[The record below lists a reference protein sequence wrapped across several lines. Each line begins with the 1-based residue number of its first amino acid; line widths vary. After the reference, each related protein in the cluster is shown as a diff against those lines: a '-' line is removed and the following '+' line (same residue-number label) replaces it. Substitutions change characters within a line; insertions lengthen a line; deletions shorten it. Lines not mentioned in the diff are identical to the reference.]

1 MEVTKYASQ
10 QPFIFLKRALSQF
23 FGDLKSDKSP
33 SKRKGF
39 PVFKKKRYSSGS
51 FYIGGDMAVVKKGS
65 EIKDK
70 RFGASDNKPYLH
82 VPKFGWVMLREEI
95 CFPGKINS
103 VTISQDGD
111 KFFASFSIETSEIIY
126 EATHRENVREALCG
140 CDWGVKDLL
149 TLSNGIKIKGSKHL
163 RRRQRQLSR
172 QQRKLA
178 KKLYKWSNWNS
189 LLNPVAV
196 SIVTVV
202 ILLMATHTPYQ
213 TYFSGAQFIHFL
225 LGPTTVALAV
235 PLYDLRIQL
244 AKNWLPILLGLFAGA
259 VTAITSTVL
268 IAGLLGASPE
278 TIISL
283 APKSVTTPIAMSIA
297 EKLGGLPALSA
308 SLVVLTGVLGSIC
321 AGPLFLLLKVDSSSA
336 KGFALGL
343 SAHGM
348 GTSRAFQIDATAGA
362 YGSLAIGL
370 TGLTTAI
377 LAPLLTPL
385 LMKLFF

>member
-1 MEVTKYASQ
+1 MNNID
-10 QPFIFLKRALSQF
+10 FHGI
-23 FGDLKSDKSP
+23 
-33 SKRKGF
+33 
-39 PVFKKKRYSSGS
+39 
-51 FYIGGDMAVVKKGS
+51 
-65 EIKDK
+65 
-70 RFGASDNKPYLH
+70 
-82 VPKFGWVMLREEI
+82 EEI
-95 CFPGKINS
+95 WS
-103 VTISQDGD
+103 SLSTSSLLWLTVTLAAYL
-111 KFFASFSIETSEIIY
+111 FA
-126 EATHRENVREALCG
+126 
-140 CDWGVKDLL
+140 
-149 TLSNGIKIKGSKHL
+149 
-163 RRRQRQLSR
+163 Q
-172 QQRKLA
+172 
-178 KKLYKWSNWNS
+178 KLYKWSNWNS

-202 ILLMATHTPYQ
+202 LLLLATHTPYQ

-235 PLYDLRIQL
+235 PLYDLRIQ
-244 AKNWLPILLGLFAGA
+244 FAGA
-259 VTAITSTVL
+259 FTAITSTVL

-348 GTSRAFQIDATAGA
+348 GTSRAFQIDSTAGA

-370 TGLTTAI
+370 TGLTTAL

-385 LMKLFF
+385 LMKIFF

>member
-1 MEVTKYASQ
+1 MV
-10 QPFIFLKRALSQF
+10 
-23 FGDLKSDKSP
+23 
-33 SKRKGF
+33 
-39 PVFKKKRYSSGS
+39 
-51 FYIGGDMAVVKKGS
+51 
-65 EIKDK
+65 
-70 RFGASDNKPYLH
+70 
-82 VPKFGWVMLREEI
+82 
-95 CFPGKINS
+95 
-103 VTISQDGD
+103 
-111 KFFASFSIETSEIIY
+111 
-126 EATHRENVREALCG
+126 
-140 CDWGVKDLL
+140 
-149 TLSNGIKIKGSKHL
+149 
-163 RRRQRQLSR
+163 
-172 QQRKLA
+172 
-178 KKLYKWSNWNS
+178 
-189 LLNPVAV
+189 
-196 SIVTVV
+196 
-202 ILLMATHTPYQ
+202 THTPYQ

-268 IAGLLGASPE
+268 IAGVLGASPE

-336 KGFALGL
+336 
-343 SAHGM
+343 HGM

>member
-1 MEVTKYASQ
+1 MNNID
-10 QPFIFLKRALSQF
+10 FHGI
-23 FGDLKSDKSP
+23 
-33 SKRKGF
+33 
-39 PVFKKKRYSSGS
+39 
-51 FYIGGDMAVVKKGS
+51 
-65 EIKDK
+65 
-70 RFGASDNKPYLH
+70 
-82 VPKFGWVMLREEI
+82 EEI
-95 CFPGKINS
+95 WS
-103 VTISQDGD
+103 SLSTSSLLWLTVTLAAYL
-111 KFFASFSIETSEIIY
+111 FA
-126 EATHRENVREALCG
+126 
-140 CDWGVKDLL
+140 
-149 TLSNGIKIKGSKHL
+149 
-163 RRRQRQLSR
+163 Q
-172 QQRKLA
+172 
-178 KKLYKWSNWNS
+178 KLYKWSNWNS

-321 AGPLFLLLKVDSSSA
+321 AGPLSA

>member
-1 MEVTKYASQ
+1 MNNID
-10 QPFIFLKRALSQF
+10 FHGI
-23 FGDLKSDKSP
+23 
-33 SKRKGF
+33 
-39 PVFKKKRYSSGS
+39 
-51 FYIGGDMAVVKKGS
+51 
-65 EIKDK
+65 
-70 RFGASDNKPYLH
+70 
-82 VPKFGWVMLREEI
+82 EEI
-95 CFPGKINS
+95 WS
-103 VTISQDGD
+103 SLSTSSLLWLTVTLAAYL
-111 KFFASFSIETSEIIY
+111 FA
-126 EATHRENVREALCG
+126 
-140 CDWGVKDLL
+140 
-149 TLSNGIKIKGSKHL
+149 
-163 RRRQRQLSR
+163 Q
-172 QQRKLA
+172 
-178 KKLYKWSNWNS
+178 KLYKWSNWNS

-336 KGFALGL
+336 KGSVPPRNTKPSGSFPRK
-343 SAHGM
+343 SM
-348 GTSRAFQIDATAGA
+348 IFKISR
-362 YGSLAIGL
+362 
-370 TGLTTAI
+370 
-377 LAPLLTPL
+377 
-385 LMKLFF
+385 

>member
-1 MEVTKYASQ
+1 MNNID
-10 QPFIFLKRALSQF
+10 FHGI
-23 FGDLKSDKSP
+23 
-33 SKRKGF
+33 
-39 PVFKKKRYSSGS
+39 
-51 FYIGGDMAVVKKGS
+51 
-65 EIKDK
+65 
-70 RFGASDNKPYLH
+70 
-82 VPKFGWVMLREEI
+82 EEI
-95 CFPGKINS
+95 WS
-103 VTISQDGD
+103 SLSTSSLLWLTVTLAAYL
-111 KFFASFSIETSEIIY
+111 FA
-126 EATHRENVREALCG
+126 
-140 CDWGVKDLL
+140 
-149 TLSNGIKIKGSKHL
+149 
-163 RRRQRQLSR
+163 Q
-172 QQRKLA
+172 
-178 KKLYKWSNWNS
+178 KLYKWSNWNS

-202 ILLMATHTPYQ
+202 ILLMATYTPYQ
-213 TYFSGAQFIHFL
+213 TYF
-225 LGPTTVALAV
+225 
-235 PLYDLRIQL
+235 
-244 AKNWLPILLGLFAGA
+244 PILLGLFAGA

-348 GTSRAFQIDATAGA
+348 GTSRAFQIDSTAGA

-370 TGLTTAI
+370 TGLTTAL

>member
-1 MEVTKYASQ
+1 MIEGLVLLLVFQLLGNVAEMYFHLPVPGSVLGMFLLLVALIANDRLASWVRPISLVLISYLAVLFVPAGVGIMLHIDRLKNEALPIGVSLVVSTILTIAVTALVIKYSTICRNAKNGRRQ
-10 QPFIFLKRALSQF
+10 GMNNIDFHGI
-23 FGDLKSDKSP
+23 
-33 SKRKGF
+33 
-39 PVFKKKRYSSGS
+39 
-51 FYIGGDMAVVKKGS
+51 
-65 EIKDK
+65 
-70 RFGASDNKPYLH
+70 
-82 VPKFGWVMLREEI
+82 EEI
-95 CFPGKINS
+95 WS
-103 VTISQDGD
+103 SLSTSSLLWLTVTLAAYL
-111 KFFASFSIETSEIIY
+111 FA
-126 EATHRENVREALCG
+126 
-140 CDWGVKDLL
+140 
-149 TLSNGIKIKGSKHL
+149 
-163 RRRQRQLSR
+163 Q
-172 QQRKLA
+172 
-178 KKLYKWSNWNS
+178 KLYKWSNWNS

-202 ILLMATHTPYQ
+202 LLLMATHTPYQ

-259 VTAITSTVL
+259 FTAITSTVL

-348 GTSRAFQIDATAGA
+348 GTSRAFQIDSTAGA

-370 TGLTTAI
+370 TGLTTAL

-385 LMKLFF
+385 LMKIFF

>member
-1 MEVTKYASQ
+1 MNNID
-10 QPFIFLKRALSQF
+10 FHGI
-23 FGDLKSDKSP
+23 
-33 SKRKGF
+33 
-39 PVFKKKRYSSGS
+39 
-51 FYIGGDMAVVKKGS
+51 
-65 EIKDK
+65 
-70 RFGASDNKPYLH
+70 
-82 VPKFGWVMLREEI
+82 EEI
-95 CFPGKINS
+95 WS
-103 VTISQDGD
+103 SLSTSSLLWLTVTLAAYL
-111 KFFASFSIETSEIIY
+111 FA
-126 EATHRENVREALCG
+126 
-140 CDWGVKDLL
+140 
-149 TLSNGIKIKGSKHL
+149 
-163 RRRQRQLSR
+163 Q
-172 QQRKLA
+172 
-178 KKLYKWSNWNS
+178 KLYKWSNWNS

-278 TIISL
+278 T
-283 APKSVTTPIAMSIA
+283 TTPIAMSIA

-348 GTSRAFQIDATAGA
+348 GTSRAFQIDSTAGA

-370 TGLTTAI
+370 TGLTTAL

>member
-1 MEVTKYASQ
+1 MNNID
-10 QPFIFLKRALSQF
+10 FHGI
-23 FGDLKSDKSP
+23 
-33 SKRKGF
+33 
-39 PVFKKKRYSSGS
+39 
-51 FYIGGDMAVVKKGS
+51 
-65 EIKDK
+65 
-70 RFGASDNKPYLH
+70 
-82 VPKFGWVMLREEI
+82 EEI
-95 CFPGKINS
+95 WS
-103 VTISQDGD
+103 SLSTSSLLWLTVTLAAYL
-111 KFFASFSIETSEIIY
+111 FA
-126 EATHRENVREALCG
+126 
-140 CDWGVKDLL
+140 
-149 TLSNGIKIKGSKHL
+149 
-163 RRRQRQLSR
+163 Q
-172 QQRKLA
+172 
-178 KKLYKWSNWNS
+178 KLYKWSNWNS

-202 ILLMATHTPYQ
+202 LLLMATHTPYQ

-259 VTAITSTVL
+259 FTAITSTVL

-348 GTSRAFQIDATAGA
+348 GTSRAFQIDSTAGA
-362 YGSLAIGL
+362 WKKRGIKRIDSSFFPGGSSAL
-370 TGLTTAI
+370 
-377 LAPLLTPL
+377 
-385 LMKLFF
+385 

>member
-1 MEVTKYASQ
+1 MNNID
-10 QPFIFLKRALSQF
+10 FHGI
-23 FGDLKSDKSP
+23 
-33 SKRKGF
+33 
-39 PVFKKKRYSSGS
+39 
-51 FYIGGDMAVVKKGS
+51 
-65 EIKDK
+65 
-70 RFGASDNKPYLH
+70 
-82 VPKFGWVMLREEI
+82 EEI
-95 CFPGKINS
+95 WS
-103 VTISQDGD
+103 SLSTSSLLWLTVTLAAYL
-111 KFFASFSIETSEIIY
+111 FA
-126 EATHRENVREALCG
+126 
-140 CDWGVKDLL
+140 
-149 TLSNGIKIKGSKHL
+149 
-163 RRRQRQLSR
+163 Q
-172 QQRKLA
+172 
-178 KKLYKWSNWNS
+178 KLYKWSNWNS

-259 VTAITSTVL
+259 
-268 IAGLLGASPE
+268 
-278 TIISL
+278 
-283 APKSVTTPIAMSIA
+283 AMSIA